1 MPIPKKPKDVEEF
14 IKNAKANEEIVSQGE
29 PKKNKKFL
37 IELPYELWMKLK
49 LKALQENKPLK
60 DVILE
65 ILQDS
70 VRE

>member
-14 IKNAKANEEIVSQGE
+14 IRNAKANEETINEKEV
-29 PKKNKKFL
+29 KKVKKFL

-60 DVILE
+60 DVILD
-65 ILQDS
+65 IL
-70 VRE
+70 EKNAE

>member
-29 PKKNKKFL
+29 SKKNKKFL